1 MFTVSTGNLP
11 NKLQVPK
18 GFPPE
23 TIAAIEHAA
32 RDTFVRHGVSAFQM
46 SREAA
51 ISHEAGHA
59 VVGAHEGVNFQS
71 IRIFS
76 RSMPPF
82 GTVWGGWCAEDNDRG
97 HPIGP
102 DISVESEL
110 SIARV
115 TIAGLAGEAV
125 CRLDK
130 PGSSLDELEVSR
142 RIGFNAAF
150 KLADPALSDAEYF
163 AYAQELWH
171 ERVWR
176 VAVAI
181 LCENWEPFM
190 RLVEHLQRHGKI
202 KGSKLRTM
210 LAQVRRITS

>member
-1 MFTVSTGNLP
+1 MFTGNRP
-11 NKLQVPK
+11 DKLQVPK

-32 RDTFVRHGVSAFQM
+32 PDTFLRHGPSAFEAP
-46 SREAA
+46 REVA
-51 ISHEAGHA
+51 IPHEAGHA
-59 VVGAHEGVNFQS
+59 IIGTHEGLIIQS
-71 IRIFS
+71 VCIFR
-76 RSMPPF
+76 RS
-82 GTVWGGWCAEDNDRG
+82 GNLWSGWCAEDNNRG

-110 SIARV
+110 SIARF

-142 RIGFNAAF
+142 RITFNVAF

-163 AYAQELWH
+163 AYAQKLWD
-171 ERVWR
+171 ERVWG

-181 LCENWEPFM
+181 LLENWEPFM
-190 RLVEHLQRHGKI
+190 RLIEHLDRNKKI
-202 KGSKLRTM
+202 NGSKLHAV
-210 LAQVRRITS
+210 LAKVRRIAHE